1 MTQEDRID
9 KLRKWLRVG
18 IENNFCTDI
27 VCMMHDGVPM
37 SEAEDEAMEEG
48 LDPCVFVVRI
58 NTEMEL
64 VSPFATEEKW

>member
-9 KLRKWLRVG
+9 KLREWLRVG
-18 IENNFCTDI
+18 IENNFCTPT
-27 VCMMHDGVPM
+27 VCQTHDGVPM
-37 SEAEDEAMEEG
+37 TEEEDEAWEEG

>member
-58 NTEMEL
+58 NDEMA
-64 VSPFATEEKW
+64 VGAPFATEEKW